1 MRSVLVAN
9 RGEIAIRAFRAA
21 TELGIRTVAVYARE
35 DRDALHRIKADEAYE
50 IGEEGRPV
58 RAYLDADGLV
68 EVAKNAGV
76 DAVYP
81 GYGFLSESADFARKV
96 TAAGITFVGP
106 PADVLDLTGSKTRAR
121 DVAEKAGL
129 PVLAASPLMTDT
141 SQVKAYADAIG
152 FPVFVKAAAGGG
164 GRGMR
169 RVDDPV
175 ELLNAVETAM
185 REAEGAFGDPS
196 VFLEQAMT
204 RPRHIEVQI
213 LADATGDV
221 VHLFERD
228 CSLQRRHQKVLEIA
242 PAPHLHPGVREQL
255 CAQAVAFARAVD
267 YRNIGT
273 VEFLV
278 EHADTADAR
287 AVFIEMNPRVQVEHT
302 VTEEVTDVDLV
313 ASQLKIASG
322 ATLADL
328 GLSQETITVR
338 GAAIQARITTEDPEH
353 GFRPDTGTIS
363 AYRSAGGAG
372 IRLDAGNAFVG
383 GMISPYFDSLLV
395 KLTARGANM
404 DMAIR
409 RASRALAEFRVR
421 GVTTNMTFLQALLR
435 EPAVRNGAL
444 HTTFIDENPQLL
456 MPAVTTNRVQR
467 LATFLA
473 ERTVNPQASTA
484 PVGRDVTG
492 LLPDV
497 SELPTPE
504 GSRDRLK
511 RLGPDGFASAL
522 REQPAVAV
530 TDTTLR
536 DAHQSLFATRMRTY
550 DMLAAAPVYRTQFSE
565 LLSLESWGGATYDVA
580 LRFLHE
586 DPWRRLE
593 QLREAVPNICLQ
605 MLLRGRN
612 LLGYSQYPVKA
623 VDAFVREAVD
633 GGIDIFRV
641 FDALNDVDQMTDAIR
656 SVVDAGAIAEG
667 TLCYSGD
674 LTNPNETVYTLDH
687 YLNVAE
693 GVLDAGAQILCIK
706 DMAGLLRAPAAT
718 TLVTAL
724 RERFDAPVHLH
735 SHDTAGGQL
744 ATYLAAIDAGVDA
757 IDCAQPPLSGSTAQP
772 NMAALVAATD
782 GTDRAT
788 GIGLDALWAFEPYW
802 DAVREL
808 YHPFEA
814 GLKSPTGTVYEHEIP
829 GGQLSNLKQ
838 QAQALGLAHRMAD
851 IEAAYAAVNRLFGR
865 IIKVTPTSKVVGDL
879 ALYLLSAGID
889 IAELEADP
897 AKFDLPESVLA
908 FLHGELGTPHH
919 GWPEPFRTK
928 VLDAFKNRYT
938 APVAETIEGD
948 VWDTPGVPRRRAL
961 DRLQFPGPTK
971 EFETARRNYWD
982 VSLLPTE
989 TFFHGLSEDHDVA
1002 VTLRAGA
1009 TVFFG
1014 LQAVSEPDERGNRT
1028 VLVRVNGQA
1037 RPFDVRDRAIA
1048 VDTVTAVKADA
1059 TNPKHVA
1066 APLTGVVSSVASVGE
1081 TVSQGQAIVTI
1092 DAMKMES
1099 RVSAPTDAAIA
1110 SVVAP
1115 VGTKVEPGDLLVIL
1129 E

>member
-58 RAYLDADGLV
+58 RAYLDADALIQT
-68 EVAKNAGV
+68 ALDAGV
-76 DAVYP
+76 DAIYP
-81 GYGFLSESADFARKV
+81 GYGFLSESADFARKI
-96 TAAGITFVGP
+96 AEAGLTFVGP
-106 PADVLDLTGSKTRAR
+106 PASVLDLTGSKTRAR
-121 DVAEKAGL
+121 DVAEQAGL
-129 PVLAASPLMTDT
+129 PVLAASPLMTDV
-141 SQVKAYADAIG
+141 SEVRAFADAIG

-169 RVDDPV
+169 RVDDPA

-204 RPRHIEVQI
+204 RPRHIEVQV
-213 LADATGDV
+213 LADANGDV

-242 PAPHLHPGVREQL
+242 PAPNLHPQIREQL
-255 CAQAVAFARAVD
+255 CAQAVAFAKAVE
-267 YRNIGT
+267 YRNVGT

-278 EHADTADAR
+278 ENADTADAR
-287 AVFIEMNPRVQVEHT
+287 AVFIEMNPRIQVEHT

-313 ASQLKIASG
+313 ASQLKIAAG
-322 ATLADL
+322 ATLHDL
-328 GLSQETITVR
+328 GLSQDTITVR

-395 KLTARGANM
+395 KLTARGATM

-421 GVTTNMTFLQALLR
+421 GVTTNMKFLQALLR
-435 EPAVRNGAL
+435 EPAVHNGAL

-456 MPAVTTNRVQR
+456 APAATTNRVQR
-467 LATFLA
+467 LAAFLA
-473 ERTVNPQASTA
+473 ERTVNPEAATP
-484 PVGRDVTG
+484 PVGRDATL
-492 LLPDV
+492 LLPEVPDV
-497 SELPTPE
+497 TPE

-511 RLGPDGFASAL
+511 RLGPEKFAAEL
-522 REQPAVAV
+522 RQQAAVAV

-550 DMLAAAPVYRTQFSE
+550 DMLAAAPVYRTQFAD

-641 FDALNDVDQMTDAIR
+641 FDALNDVNQMTDAIK

-674 LTNPNETVYTLDH
+674 LTNPAETVYTLDH
-687 YLNVAE
+687 YLTVAE
-693 GVLDAGAQILCIK
+693 GVIDAGAQILCIK

-724 RERFDAPVHLH
+724 RERFDVPVHLH

-757 IDCAQPPLSGSTAQP
+757 VDCAQPPLSGSTAQP

-782 GTDRAT
+782 GTARAT
-788 GIGLDALWAFEPYW
+788 GLSLDALWAFEPYW

-838 QAQALGLAHRMAD
+838 QAKALGLSGRMAD

-889 IAELEADP
+889 IAELEAHP
-897 AKFDLPESVLA
+897 EKFDLPQSVLE

-938 APVAETIEGD
+938 KPVAETIDGD

-961 DRLQFPGPTK
+961 DRLQFAGPTR
-971 EFETARRNYWD
+971 EFETARRNFWD

-989 TFFHGLSEDHDVA
+989 TFFHGLSEEHDIA
-1002 VTLRAGA
+1002 VSLRAGA

-1028 VLVRVNGQA
+1028 VLIRVNGQA

-1048 VDTVTAVKADA
+1048 IDTLTAVKADPN
-1059 TNPKHVA
+1059 NPKHVA
-1066 APLTGVVSSVASVGE
+1066 APLTGVVSSVVDAGTAV
-1081 TVSQGQAIVTI
+1081 TQGQPIVTI

-1099 RVSAPTDAAIA
+1099 RVSAPADVTVQQ
-1110 SVVAP
+1110 VVAP
-1115 VGTKVEPGDLLVIL
+1115 VGTKVEPGDLLVVL
-1129 E
+1129 G

>member
-58 RAYLDADGLV
+58 RAYLDADALIQT
-68 EVAKNAGV
+68 ALDAGV
-76 DAVYP
+76 DAIYP
-81 GYGFLSESADFARKV
+81 GYGFLSESADFARKI
-96 TAAGITFVGP
+96 AEAGLTFVGP
-106 PADVLDLTGSKTRAR
+106 PASVLDLTGSKTRAR
-121 DVAEKAGL
+121 DVAEQAGL
-129 PVLAASPLMTDT
+129 PVLAASPLMTDV
-141 SQVKAYADAIG
+141 SEVRAFADAIG

-169 RVDDPV
+169 RVDDPA

-204 RPRHIEVQI
+204 RPRHIEVQV
-213 LADATGDV
+213 LADANGDV

-242 PAPHLHPGVREQL
+242 PAPNLHPQIREQL
-255 CAQAVAFARAVD
+255 CAQAVAFAKAVE
-267 YRNIGT
+267 YRNVGT

-278 EHADTADAR
+278 ENADTADAR
-287 AVFIEMNPRVQVEHT
+287 AVFIEMNPRIQVEHT

-313 ASQLKIASG
+313 ASQLKIAAG
-322 ATLADL
+322 ATLHDL
-328 GLSQETITVR
+328 GLSQDTITVR

-395 KLTARGANM
+395 KLTARGATM

-421 GVTTNMTFLQALLR
+421 GVTTNMKFLQALLR
-435 EPAVRNGAL
+435 EPAVHNGAL

-456 MPAVTTNRVQR
+456 APAATTNRVQR
-467 LATFLA
+467 LAAFLA
-473 ERTVNPQASTA
+473 ERTVNPEAATP
-484 PVGRDVTG
+484 PVGRDATL
-492 LLPDV
+492 LLPEVPDV
-497 SELPTPE
+497 TPE

-511 RLGPDGFASAL
+511 RLGPEKFAAEL
-522 REQPAVAV
+522 RQQAAVAV

-550 DMLAAAPVYRTQFSE
+550 DMLAAAPVYRTQFAD

-641 FDALNDVDQMTDAIR
+641 FDALNDVNQMTDAIK

-674 LTNPNETVYTLDH
+674 LTNPAETVYTLDH
-687 YLNVAE
+687 YLTVAE
-693 GVLDAGAQILCIK
+693 GVIDAGAQILCIK

-724 RERFDAPVHLH
+724 RERFDVPVHLH

-757 IDCAQPPLSGSTAQP
+757 VDCAQPPLSGSTAQP

-782 GTDRAT
+782 GTARAT
-788 GIGLDALWAFEPYW
+788 GLSLDALWAFEPYW

-838 QAQALGLAHRMAD
+838 QAKALGLSGRMAD

-889 IAELEADP
+889 IAELEAHP
-897 AKFDLPESVLA
+897 EKFDLPQSVLE

-938 APVAETIEGD
+938 KPVAETIDGD

-961 DRLQFPGPTK
+961 DRLQFAGPTR
-971 EFETARRNYWD
+971 EFETARRNFWD

-989 TFFHGLSEDHDVA
+989 TFFHGLSEEHDIV
-1002 VTLRAGA
+1002 VSLRAGA

-1028 VLVRVNGQA
+1028 VLIRVNGQA

-1048 VDTVTAVKADA
+1048 IDTLTAVKADPN
-1059 TNPKHVA
+1059 NPKHVA
-1066 APLTGVVSSVASVGE
+1066 APLTGVVSSVVDAGTAV
-1081 TVSQGQAIVTI
+1081 TQGQPIVTI

-1099 RVSAPTDAAIA
+1099 RVSAPADVTVQQ
-1110 SVVAP
+1110 VVAP
-1115 VGTKVEPGDLLVIL
+1115 VGTKVEPGDLLVVL
-1129 E
+1129 G

>member
-58 RAYLDADGLV
+58 RAYLDADALIQT
-68 EVAKNAGV
+68 ALDAGV
-76 DAVYP
+76 DAIYP
-81 GYGFLSESADFARKV
+81 GYGFLSESADFARKI
-96 TAAGITFVGP
+96 AEAGLTFVGP
-106 PADVLDLTGSKTRAR
+106 PASVLDLTGSKTRAR
-121 DVAEKAGL
+121 DVAEQAGL
-129 PVLAASPLMTDT
+129 PVLAASPLMTDV
-141 SQVKAYADAIG
+141 SEVRAFADAIG

-169 RVDDPV
+169 RVDDPA

-204 RPRHIEVQI
+204 RPRHIEVQV
-213 LADATGDV
+213 LADANGDV

-242 PAPHLHPGVREQL
+242 PAPNLHPQIREQL
-255 CAQAVAFARAVD
+255 CAQAVAFAKAVE
-267 YRNIGT
+267 YRNVGT

-278 EHADTADAR
+278 ENADTADAR
-287 AVFIEMNPRVQVEHT
+287 AVFIEMNPRIQVEHT

-313 ASQLKIASG
+313 ASQLKIAAG
-322 ATLADL
+322 ATLHDL
-328 GLSQETITVR
+328 GLSQDTITVR

-395 KLTARGANM
+395 KLTARGATM

-421 GVTTNMTFLQALLR
+421 GVTTNMKFLQALLR

-456 MPAVTTNRVQR
+456 APAATTNRVQR
-467 LATFLA
+467 LAAFLA
-473 ERTVNPQASTA
+473 ERTVNPEAATP
-484 PVGRDVTG
+484 PVGRDATL
-492 LLPDV
+492 LLPEVPDV
-497 SELPTPE
+497 TPE

-511 RLGPDGFASAL
+511 RLGPEKFAAEL
-522 REQPAVAV
+522 RQQAAVAV

-550 DMLAAAPVYRTQFSE
+550 DMLAAAPVYRTQFAD

-593 QLREAVPNICLQ
+593 QLREAIPNICLQ

-641 FDALNDVDQMTDAIR
+641 FDALNDVNQMTDAIK

-674 LTNPNETVYTLDH
+674 LTNPAETVYTLDH
-687 YLNVAE
+687 YLTVAE
-693 GVLDAGAQILCIK
+693 GVIDAGAQILCIK

-724 RERFDAPVHLH
+724 RERFDVPVHLH

-757 IDCAQPPLSGSTAQP
+757 VDCAQPPLSGSTAQP

-782 GTDRAT
+782 GTARAT
-788 GIGLDALWAFEPYW
+788 GLSLDALWAFEPYW

-838 QAQALGLAHRMAD
+838 QAKALGLSGRMAD

-889 IAELEADP
+889 IAELEAHP
-897 AKFDLPESVLA
+897 EKFDLPQSVLE

-938 APVAETIEGD
+938 KPVAETIDGD

-961 DRLQFPGPTK
+961 DRLQFAGPTR
-971 EFETARRNYWD
+971 EFETARRNFWD

-989 TFFHGLSEDHDVA
+989 TFFHGLSEEHDIA
-1002 VTLRAGA
+1002 VSLRAGA

-1028 VLVRVNGQA
+1028 VLIRVNGQA
-1037 RPFDVRDRAIA
+1037 RPFHVRDRAIA
-1048 VDTVTAVKADA
+1048 IDTLTAVKADPN
-1059 TNPKHVA
+1059 NPKHVA
-1066 APLTGVVSSVASVGE
+1066 APLTGVVSSVVDAGTAV
-1081 TVSQGQAIVTI
+1081 TQGQPIVTI

-1099 RVSAPTDAAIA
+1099 RVSAPADVTVQQ
-1110 SVVAP
+1110 VVAP
-1115 VGTKVEPGDLLVIL
+1115 VGTKVEPGDLLVVL
-1129 E
+1129 G

>member
-58 RAYLDADGLV
+58 RAYLDPDALIR
-68 EVAKNAGV
+68 VALEANV
-76 DAVYP
+76 DAIYP
-81 GYGFLSESADFARKV
+81 GYGFLSESTEFARKIA
-96 TAAGITFVGP
+96 AAGLKFVGP

-141 SQVKAYADAIG
+141 KDVKAYADAIG

-169 RVDDPV
+169 RVDDPA

-204 RPRHIEVQI
+204 RPRHIEVQV
-213 LADATGDV
+213 LADANGDV

-242 PAPHLHPGVREQL
+242 PAPNLNPDVRDQL
-255 CAQAVAFARAVD
+255 CAQAVAFAKAVD
-267 YRNIGT
+267 YRNVGT

-278 EHADTADAR
+278 ENADTANAR
-287 AVFIEMNPRVQVEHT
+287 AVFIEMNPRIQVEHT

-313 ASQLKIASG
+313 SSQLKIASG
-322 ATLADL
+322 ATLDDL
-328 GLSQETITVR
+328 GLSQDTITVR

-383 GMISPYFDSLLV
+383 GEISPYFDSLLV
-395 KLTARGANM
+395 KLTARGATM

-421 GVTTNMTFLQALLR
+421 GVTTNMKFLQALLR

-456 MPAVTTNRVQR
+456 TPAATTNRVQR
-467 LATFLA
+467 LAAFLA
-473 ERTVNPQASTA
+473 ERTVNPEAATP
-484 PVGRDVTG
+484 PVGRDATL
-492 LLPDV
+492 LLPEV
-497 SELPTPE
+497 PEVTPE

-511 RLGPDGFASAL
+511 RLGPEKFAAEL
-522 REQPAVAV
+522 RRQDAVAV

-550 DMLAAAPVYRTQFSE
+550 DMLAAAPVYRTQFAN

-641 FDALNDVDQMTDAIR
+641 FDALNDVSQMTDAIK

-687 YLNVAE
+687 YLSVAE
-693 GVLDAGAQILCIK
+693 GVVDAGAQILCIK

-724 RERFDAPVHLH
+724 RERFDVPVHLH

-757 IDCAQPPLSGSTAQP
+757 VDCAQPPLSGSTAQP

-782 GTDRAT
+782 ETPRAT
-788 GIGLDALWAFEPYW
+788 GLSLDALWAFEPYW

-838 QAQALGLAHRMAD
+838 QATALGLSGRMAD
-851 IEAAYAAVNRLFGR
+851 IEEAYATVNRLFGR

-889 IAELEADP
+889 IAELEAHP
-897 AKFDLPESVLA
+897 EKFDLPQSVLE

-938 APVAETIEGD
+938 KPVAETIDGD

-961 DRLQFPGPTK
+961 DRLQFAGPTR

-989 TFFHGLSEDHDVA
+989 TFFHGLSEEHDIA
-1002 VTLRAGA
+1002 VSLRAGA

-1028 VLVRVNGQA
+1028 VLIRVNGQA

-1048 VDTVTAVKADA
+1048 IDTVTAVKADPN
-1059 TNPKHVA
+1059 NPKHVA
-1066 APLTGVVSSVASVGE
+1066 APLTGVVSSVVDAGTAV
-1081 TVSQGQAIVTI
+1081 TQGQPIVTI

-1099 RVSAPTDAAIA
+1099 RVSAPADVTIQQ
-1110 SVVAP
+1110 VVAP
-1115 VGTKVEPGDLLVIL
+1115 VGTKVEPGDLLVVL
-1129 E
+1129 G

>member
-58 RAYLDADGLV
+58 RAYLDPDALIR
-68 EVAKNAGV
+68 VALEAEV
-76 DAVYP
+76 DAIYP
-81 GYGFLSESADFARKV
+81 GYGFLSESTEFARKIA
-96 TAAGITFVGP
+96 AAGLTFVGP
-106 PADVLDLTGSKTRAR
+106 PAEVLDLTGSKTRAR

-141 SQVKAYADAIG
+141 TDVKAYADAIG

-169 RVDDPV
+169 RVDDPG

-204 RPRHIEVQI
+204 RPRHIEVQV
-213 LADATGDV
+213 LADANGDV

-242 PAPHLHPGVREQL
+242 PAPNLNPDVRDQL
-255 CAQAVAFARAVD
+255 CAQAVAFAKAVD
-267 YRNIGT
+267 YRNVGT

-278 EHADTADAR
+278 ENADTANAR
-287 AVFIEMNPRVQVEHT
+287 AVFIEMNPRIQVEHT
-302 VTEEVTDVDLV
+302 VTEEITDVDLV
-313 ASQLKIASG
+313 SSQLKIASG
-322 ATLADL
+322 ATLDDL
-328 GLSQETITVR
+328 GLSQDTITVR

-383 GMISPYFDSLLV
+383 GEISPYFDSLLV
-395 KLTARGANM
+395 KLTARGATM

-421 GVTTNMTFLQALLR
+421 GVTTNMKFLQALLR

-456 MPAVTTNRVQR
+456 TPAATTNRVQR
-467 LATFLA
+467 LAAFLA
-473 ERTVNPQASTA
+473 ERTVNPEASTP
-484 PVGRDVTG
+484 PVGRDATV

-497 SELPTPE
+497 ADVTPE

-511 RLGPDGFASAL
+511 RLGPEKFAAEL
-522 REQPAVAV
+522 RQQAAVAV

-550 DMLAAAPVYRTQFSE
+550 DMLAAAPVYRSQFAD

-641 FDALNDVDQMTDAIR
+641 FDALNDVSQMTDAIK

-674 LTNPNETVYTLDH
+674 LTNPAETVYTLDH
-687 YLNVAE
+687 YLTVAE
-693 GVLDAGAQILCIK
+693 GVIDAGAQILCIK

-724 RERFDAPVHLH
+724 RERFDVPVHLH

-782 GTDRAT
+782 GTTRAT
-788 GIGLDALWAFEPYW
+788 GLSLDALWAFEPYW
-802 DAVREL
+802 HAVREL

-838 QAQALGLAHRMAD
+838 QATALGLSGRMAD
-851 IEAAYAAVNRLFGR
+851 IEEAYAAVNRLFGR

-889 IAELEADP
+889 IAELEANP
-897 AKFDLPESVLA
+897 EKFDLPQSVLE

-938 APVAETIEGD
+938 KPVAETIDGD

-961 DRLQFPGPTK
+961 DRLQFAGPTR
-971 EFETARRNYWD
+971 EFETARRNFWD

-989 TFFHGLSEDHDVA
+989 TFFHGLSEEHDIA
-1002 VTLRAGA
+1002 VSLRAGA

-1028 VLVRVNGQA
+1028 VLIRVNGQA

-1048 VDTVTAVKADA
+1048 IDTLTAVKADPN
-1059 TNPKHVA
+1059 NPKHVA
-1066 APLTGVVSSVASVGE
+1066 APLTGVVSSVVDAGTAV
-1081 TVSQGQAIVTI
+1081 TQGQPIVTI

-1099 RVSAPTDAAIA
+1099 RVSAPADVTVQQ
-1110 SVVAP
+1110 VVAP
-1115 VGTKVEPGDLLVIL
+1115 VGTKVEPGDLLVVL
-1129 E
+1129 G

>member
-58 RAYLDADGLV
+58 RAYLDPDALIR
-68 EVAKNAGV
+68 VALEANV
-76 DAVYP
+76 DAIYP
-81 GYGFLSESADFARKV
+81 GYGFLSESTEFARKIA
-96 TAAGITFVGP
+96 AAGLTFVGP
-106 PADVLDLTGSKTRAR
+106 PAKVLDLTGSKTRAR

-141 SQVKAYADAIG
+141 KDVKAYADAIG

-169 RVDDPV
+169 RVDDPA

-204 RPRHIEVQI
+204 RPRHIEVQV
-213 LADATGDV
+213 LADANGDV

-242 PAPHLHPGVREQL
+242 PAPNLNPDVRDQL
-255 CAQAVAFARAVD
+255 CAQAVAFAKAVD
-267 YRNIGT
+267 YRNVGT

-278 EHADTADAR
+278 ENADTADAR
-287 AVFIEMNPRVQVEHT
+287 AVFIEMNPRIQVEHT

-313 ASQLKIASG
+313 SSQLKIASG
-322 ATLADL
+322 ATLDDL
-328 GLSQETITVR
+328 GLSQDTITVR

-383 GMISPYFDSLLV
+383 GEISPYFDSLLV
-395 KLTARGANM
+395 KLTARGATM

-421 GVTTNMTFLQALLR
+421 GVTTNMKFLQALLR

-456 MPAVTTNRVQR
+456 TPAATTNRVQR
-467 LATFLA
+467 LAAFLA
-473 ERTVNPQASTA
+473 ERTVNPEAATP
-484 PVGRDVTG
+484 PVGRDATA

-497 SELPTPE
+497 SDVTPE

-511 RLGPDGFASAL
+511 RLGPEKFAAEL
-522 REQPAVAV
+522 RRQDAVAV

-550 DMLAAAPVYRTQFSE
+550 DMLAAAPVYRTQFAD

-641 FDALNDVDQMTDAIR
+641 FDALNDVEQMTDAIK

-674 LTNPNETVYTLDH
+674 LTNPHETVYTLDH
-687 YLNVAE
+687 YLTVAE
-693 GVLDAGAQILCIK
+693 GVIDAGAQILCIK

-724 RERFDAPVHLH
+724 RARFDVPVHLH

-757 IDCAQPPLSGSTAQP
+757 VDCAQPPLSGSTAQP

-782 GTDRAT
+782 GTARAT
-788 GIGLDALWAFEPYW
+788 GLSLDALWAFEPYW

-838 QAQALGLAHRMAD
+838 QATALGLAGRMAD
-851 IEAAYAAVNRLFGR
+851 IEEAYAAVNRLFGR

-889 IAELEADP
+889 IAELEAHP
-897 AKFDLPESVLA
+897 EKFDLPQSVLE

-938 APVAETIEGD
+938 KPVAETIDGD

-961 DRLQFPGPTK
+961 DRLQFAGPTR
-971 EFETARRNYWD
+971 EFETARRNFWD

-989 TFFHGLSEDHDVA
+989 TFFHGLSEEHDIA
-1002 VTLRAGA
+1002 VSLRAGA

-1028 VLVRVNGQA
+1028 VLIRVNGQA

-1048 VDTVTAVKADA
+1048 IDTVTAVKADPN
-1059 TNPKHVA
+1059 NPKHVA
-1066 APLTGVVSSVASVGE
+1066 APLTGVVSSVVDAGTAV
-1081 TVSQGQAIVTI
+1081 TQGQPIVTI

-1099 RVSAPTDAAIA
+1099 RVSAPADVTVQQ
-1110 SVVAP
+1110 VVAP
-1115 VGTKVEPGDLLVIL
+1115 VGTKVEPGDLLVVL
-1129 E
+1129 G